1 MVDCAIAMAPPSG
14 HLAQTIATEITTCL
28 TLLSVFLDRIKSYQ
42 NALGGCRKGAT
53 SWRKIGW
60 GLLKTDDVARFRE
73 KLSQHKQNIIIFLAS
88 LGIIVAG
95 FYADE
100 TRQISASVNEVLAL
114 QKRLPRSLGYGDG
127 NSVTLINPFG
137 ERLSFSW
144 EYCYSQDRL
153 HKTLMAYFK
162 GKCGERH
169 VECHDYSIATED
181 GRLLVQFN
189 NWSLVVKRGTV
200 LVMSMVVKRD
210 EEHARRQRNICPQC
224 FKTRIGVMPDE
235 GWLQWCAFSFFYI
248 HPLTSLVLVAD
259 VRNVFV
265 VQKGSS
271 KSFNLP
277 LGKKM
282 LQSSGISI

>member
-1 MVDCAIAMAPPSG
+1 
-14 HLAQTIATEITTCL
+14 
-28 TLLSVFLDRIKSYQ
+28 
-42 NALGGCRKGAT
+42 
-53 SWRKIGW
+53 
-60 GLLKTDDVARFRE
+60 
-73 KLSQHKQNIIIFLAS
+73 
-88 LGIIVAG
+88 
-95 FYADE
+95 
-100 TRQISASVNEVLAL
+100 
-114 QKRLPRSLGYGDG
+114 
-127 NSVTLINPFG
+127 
-137 ERLSFSW
+137 
-144 EYCYSQDRL
+144 
-153 HKTLMAYFK
+153 MAYFK